1 MTQLADRI
9 VLVTGASRGIG
20 RAIALRFARAG
31 ADLVLTA
38 RTTQDLHALA
48 AEIGALGRQ
57 CLVAPADLRKPSMV
71 QSLARQALE
80 YFGQVDILVNNAGVG
95 YWAPVTEQTIEEYDE
110 MFDVNMRA
118 VFLLTQA
125 MLPQMIDRGSGHVV
139 NIASTS
145 SRWTYP
151 EGTLYCAS
159 KFAVLGFNEAL
170 AKELRTTGVRV
181 TAVCPGQ
188 VNTYLGGS
196 GPHTWEDGMLSGED
210 VAELALQAVS
220 LPPHAIVTEMVV
232 WPRAETF

>member
-1 MTQLADRI
+1 MTQLDDKV

-20 RAIALRFARAG
+20 RALARRFARAG
-31 ADLVLTA
+31 ADLVIAA
-38 RTTQDLHALA
+38 RNREDLQGLG
-48 AEIGALGRQ
+48 AEIEAMGQRY
-57 CLVAPADLRKPSMV
+57 LVAPTDLRDPAAI
-71 QSLARQALE
+71 QELARQALDH
-80 YFGQVDILVNNAGVG
+80 FGRVDILINNAGIG
-95 YWAPVTEQTIEEYDE
+95 FWAPVTELTLDQYDE

-125 MLPQMIDRGSGHVV
+125 LLPPMIERGNGHIV

-151 EGTLYCAS
+151 DGTLYCAS

-196 GPHTWEDGMLSGED
+196 GPDTWEENMLSGED
-210 VAELALQAVS
+210 VAELAFQAVT

-232 WPRAETF
+232 WPRAEDF

>member
-1 MTQLADRI
+1 MT
-9 VLVTGASRGIG
+9 LVTDKCALITGASRGIG
-20 RAIALRFARAG
+20 RAIAIRFARAG
-31 ADLVLTA
+31 ANLVIAARNFQELLELASEIEAMGRSCLVIQTDLRYPDQITNLVE
-38 RTTQDLHALA
+38 QALA
-48 AEIGALGRQ
+48 RFGRI
-57 CLVAPADLRKPSMV
+57 
-71 QSLARQALE
+71 
-80 YFGQVDILVNNAGVG
+80 DILVNNAGIG
-95 YWAPVTEQTIEEYDE
+95 HWAPVTELSLDQYDE

-118 VFLLTQA
+118 VFLLTRA
-125 MLPQMIDRGSGHVV
+125 VLPQMIARANGHIV

-151 EGTLYCAS
+151 EGTVYCAS

-196 GPHTWEDGMLSGED
+196 GPDSWQEGMLQGED
-210 VAELALQAVS
+210 VAELALQAVT

-232 WPRAETF
+232 WPRAEEF

>member
-1 MTQLADRI
+1 MTRLSDKC

-31 ADLVLTA
+31 ANLVSAA
-38 RTTQDLHALA
+38 RNQVELHDLA
-48 AEIGALGRQ
+48 AEIEAMGRR
-57 CLVAPADLRKPSMV
+57 CLASQTDLRDPAQIAALV
-71 QSLARQALE
+71 QQALDH
-80 YFGQVDILVNNAGVG
+80 FGRIDILVNNAGIG
-95 YWAPVTEQTIEEYDE
+95 FWAPVTELTLEQYEE

-125 MLPQMIDRGSGHVV
+125 VLPQMIKRGEGHIV

-151 EGTLYCAS
+151 DGTLYCAS

-196 GPHTWEDGMLSGED
+196 GPHSWEEGMLHGED
-210 VAELALQAVS
+210 VAELALQAVM

-232 WPRAETF
+232 WPRAEAF

>member
-1 MTQLADRI
+1 MTRLDDKI
-9 VLVTGASRGIG
+9 VLVSGASRGIG

-31 ADLVLTA
+31 ADLILAA
-38 RTTQDLHALA
+38 RNLEELQDLA
-48 AEIGALGRQ
+48 AEIQAMGRS
-57 CLVAPADLRKPSMV
+57 CLIVPTDLRDPA
-71 QSLARQALE
+71 QIQALAGQAFE
-80 YFGQVDILVNNAGVG
+80 HFGRIDILVNNAGIG
-95 YWAPVTEQTIEEYDE
+95 FWAPVTELTLDQYDE

-125 MLPQMIDRGSGHVV
+125 VLPQMIKRGGGHIV

-159 KFAVLGFNEAL
+159 KFALLGFNEAL

-196 GPHTWEDGMLSGED
+196 GPQTWEEDMLSGED

>member
-1 MTQLADRI
+1 MTQLDDKV

-20 RAIALRFARAG
+20 RALARRFARAG
-31 ADLVLTA
+31 ADLVIAA
-38 RTTQDLHALA
+38 RNREDLQGLG
-48 AEIGALGRQ
+48 AEIEAMGQRY
-57 CLVAPADLRKPSMV
+57 LVAPTDLRDPAAI
-71 QSLARQALE
+71 QELARQALDH
-80 YFGQVDILVNNAGVG
+80 FGRVDILINNAGIG
-95 YWAPVTEQTIEEYDE
+95 FWAPVTELTLDQYDE

-125 MLPQMIDRGSGHVV
+125 VLPPMIERGNGHIV

-151 EGTLYCAS
+151 DGTLYCAS

-196 GPHTWEDGMLSGED
+196 GPDTWEENMLSGED
-210 VAELALQAVS
+210 VAELAFQAVT

-232 WPRAETF
+232 WPRAEDF

>member
-1 MTQLADRI
+1 MTQVADTV

-20 RAIALRFARAG
+20 RAIAWRFARAG
-31 ADLVLTA
+31 ADLVIAA
-38 RTTQDLHALA
+38 RNEEELQELS
-48 AEIGALGRQ
+48 AEIGALGRR
-57 CLVAPADLRKPSMV
+57 CLIAPTDLRDPLAV
-71 QSLARQALE
+71 QALARRAIDHN
-80 YFGQVDILVNNAGVG
+80 GRVDILVNNAGIG
-95 YWAPVTEQTIEEYDE
+95 HWAPLTELTLAQYNE

-125 MLPQMIDRGSGHVV
+125 LLPQMIRRGSGHIV

-159 KFAVLGFNEAL
+159 KFALLGFNEAL

-196 GPHTWEDGMLSGED
+196 DPSTWEDGMLNGED
-210 VAELALQAVS
+210 IAELALQAVS
-220 LPPHAIVTEMVV
+220 LPAHAIVTEMVV
-232 WPRAETF
+232 WPRAEAF

>member
-1 MTQLADRI
+1 MTQLIDR
-9 VLVTGASRGIG
+9 VALVTGASRGIG
-20 RAIALRFARAG
+20 RAIALRFATAG
-31 ADLVLTA
+31 ADLILAA
-38 RTTQDLHALA
+38 RNREELNELKDEILGIGRRCLAIPTDLRNPVSIRALA
-48 AEIGALGRQ
+48 Q
-57 CLVAPADLRKPSMV
+57 
-71 QSLARQALE
+71 QAQAH
-80 YFGQVDILVNNAGVG
+80 FGQIDILINNAGIG
-95 YWAPVTEQTIEEYDE
+95 FWAPVTELTLEQYNE

-118 VFLLTQA
+118 IFLLSQA
-125 MLPQMIDRGSGHVV
+125 ILPPMIERGQGHIV

-196 GPHTWEDGMLSGED
+196 GPETWETDMLSGED
-210 VAELALQAVS
+210 VAELALQAVT
-220 LPPHAIVTEMVV
+220 LPSHAIVTEMVV
-232 WPRAETF
+232 WPRAEAF

>member
-1 MTQLADRI
+1 MSRLNDQV

-20 RAIALRFARAG
+20 RAIALRFAQEG
-31 ADLVLTA
+31 ARLIVTA
-38 RTTQDLHALA
+38 RDASQLEELA
-48 AEIGALGRQ
+48 AEIEAQNGR
-57 CLVAPADLRKPSMV
+57 CLVAPADLHQPGDIDRLVAEGLK
-71 QSLARQALE
+71 A
-80 YFGQVDILVNNAGVG
+80 FGRIDVLVNNAGVG
-95 YWAPVTEQTIEEYDE
+95 SWAPVTELTLAQYEE
-110 MFDVNMRA
+110 MFAVNVRA
-118 VFLLTQA
+118 VFLLTRA
-125 MLPQMIDRGSGHVV
+125 VLPQMIARATGHIV

-170 AKELRTTGVRV
+170 AKELRPTGVRA

-196 GPHTWEDGMLSGED
+196 GPEEWVEDMLSGED
-210 VAELALQAVS
+210 VAELAVQAVL

-232 WPRAETF
+232 WPRAEEF

>member
-1 MTQLADRI
+1 MTRLDDKI
-9 VLVTGASRGIG
+9 VLVSGASRGIG

-31 ADLVLTA
+31 ADLILAA
-38 RTTQDLHALA
+38 RNLEELQDLA
-48 AEIGALGRQ
+48 AEIQAMGRS
-57 CLVAPADLRKPSMV
+57 CLIVPTDLRDPA
-71 QSLARQALE
+71 QIQALAGQAFE
-80 YFGQVDILVNNAGVG
+80 HFGRIDILVNNAGIG
-95 YWAPVTEQTIEEYDE
+95 FWAPVTELTLDQYDE

-118 VFLLTQA
+118 VFLLTQTV
-125 MLPQMIDRGSGHVV
+125 LPQMIKRGGGHIV

-159 KFAVLGFNEAL
+159 KFALLGFNEAL

-196 GPHTWEDGMLSGED
+196 GPQTWEEDMLSGED

>member
-1 MTQLADRI
+1 MTRLDDKI
-9 VLVTGASRGIG
+9 VLVSGASRGIG

-31 ADLVLTA
+31 ADLILAA
-38 RTTQDLHALA
+38 RNLEELQDLA
-48 AEIGALGRQ
+48 AEIQAMGRS
-57 CLVAPADLRKPSMV
+57 CLIVPTDLRDPA
-71 QSLARQALE
+71 QIQALAGQAFE
-80 YFGQVDILVNNAGVG
+80 HFGWIDILVNNAGIG
-95 YWAPVTEQTIEEYDE
+95 FWAPVTELTLDQYDE

-125 MLPQMIDRGSGHVV
+125 VLPQMIKRGGGHIV

-159 KFAVLGFNEAL
+159 KFALLGFNEAL

-196 GPHTWEDGMLSGED
+196 GPQTWEEDMLSGED

>member
-1 MTQLADRI
+1 MTRVIDKV

-20 RAIALRFARAG
+20 RAIALRFAREG
-31 ADLVLTA
+31 ADLVLAA
-38 RTTQDLHALA
+38 RDR
-48 AEIGALGRQ
+48 AELQGLESEILALGRR
-57 CLVAPADLRKPSMV
+57 CLVVPTDLRQPDDIEA
-71 QSLARQALE
+71 LARQAE
-80 YFGQVDILVNNAGVG
+80 GYFGQVDILINNAGVG
-95 YWAPVTEQTIEEYDE
+95 YWAPVTELDLDQYEE
-110 MFDVNMRA
+110 MFEVNMRA
-118 VFLLTQA
+118 VFLLTKA
-125 MLPQMIDRGSGHVV
+125 VLPPMLARGEGHIV

-188 VNTYLGGS
+188 VNTYLGGN
-196 GPHTWEDGMLSGED
+196 GPHTWEEDMLSGED

-232 WPRAETF
+232 WPRAEEF